1 MLSRRENLLIRPWQE
16 RRYVNHRKKVD
27 GALPAID
34 VSPPTQRAHVTCKLK
49 KLQKEAERCSRIEK
63 DNFTLLQH
71 LSSIMH
77 TSRVDNMWI
86 EAPPNF
92 SNKVGIYAT
101 HSNRLQKVSP
111 TNKLNPACSRKER
124 CYGCS
129 PQRIPKQ
136 IKIPEE
142 RIPWEPPRQRVS
154 VKQSDTKEDQVITKN
169 LSRCA
174 VDIPEFRGKKWSPP
188 PSETSANS
196 SMKKSNS
203 NSVSSRSTNRESRPK
218 SKKFTEKSLPNI
230 ETQSIVLSRGALHLA
245 VNFPT
250 HTTVVLKDGSREKVL
265 QSEYCHCA
273 AIRPMQPNE

>member
-1 MLSRRENLLIRPWQE
+1 MAQIQLLSYE
-16 RRYVNHRKKVD
+16 VD

-34 VSPPTQRAHVTCKLK
+34 VSPPTERAHVTCKLK

-92 SNKVGIYAT
+92 SNKVGIYAA
-101 HSNRLQKVSP
+101 HPNRLQRVSP
-111 TNKLNPACSRKER
+111 TTKLNPACSRKER

-129 PQRIPKQ
+129 PQRIPQ
-136 IKIPEE
+136 QMKIPEE
-142 RIPWEPPRQRVS
+142 RIPWEPPRQSVS
-154 VKQSDTKEDQVITKN
+154 VKPSKTKEDSNKMKN
-169 LSRCA
+169 LSRCE

-188 PSETSANS
+188 LSEPSANS
-196 SMKKSNS
+196 SIKKSNS
-203 NSVSSRSTNRESRPK
+203 NSASSRSSNRKSSRPK
-218 SKKFTEKSLPNI
+218 SEKYTEKNLPNI

-250 HTTVVLKDGSREKVL
+250 HTTVILKDGSRQKVL

-273 AIRPMQPNE
+273 AMPPTTPPPPPTK

>member
-34 VSPPTQRAHVTCKLK
+34 VSPPTERAHVTCKLK

-92 SNKVGIYAT
+92 SNKVGIYAA
-101 HSNRLQKVSP
+101 HPNRLQRVSP
-111 TNKLNPACSRKER
+111 TTKLNPACSRKER

-129 PQRIPKQ
+129 PQRIPQ
-136 IKIPEE
+136 
-142 RIPWEPPRQRVS
+142 Q
-154 VKQSDTKEDQVITKN
+154 KN
-169 LSRCA
+169 LSRCE

-188 PSETSANS
+188 LSEPSANS
-196 SMKKSNS
+196 SIKKSNS
-203 NSVSSRSTNRESRPK
+203 NSASSRSSNRKSSRPK
-218 SKKFTEKSLPNI
+218 SEKYTEKNLPNI

-250 HTTVVLKDGSREKVL
+250 HTTVILKDGSRQKVL

-273 AIRPMQPNE
+273 AMPPTTPPPPPTK